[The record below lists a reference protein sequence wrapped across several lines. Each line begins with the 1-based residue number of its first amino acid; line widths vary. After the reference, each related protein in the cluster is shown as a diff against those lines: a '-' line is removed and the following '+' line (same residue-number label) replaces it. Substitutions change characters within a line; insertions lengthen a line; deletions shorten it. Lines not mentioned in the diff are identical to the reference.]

1 MITLEQKKLEEI
13 DAMTKS
19 CGRLLVLGCETCAG
33 MSFAGGERQVAE
45 LATAIRMGR
54 KTSGG
59 DPGEVVEDA
68 IARQCEPEF
77 IDLIADEVAGCEAI
91 LSLACGAGVQLLAE
105 RFPDKVVLPGCNTTF
120 LGVTEELGV
129 WSERCA
135 GCGNCILDKT
145 AGLCPIARCSKQL
158 LNGPCG
164 GSMDGK
170 CEISKEVD
178 CVWQMIIDRLT
189 RLDRLKMLEEIF
201 PVKDWTPAGHGGPR
215 KMIREDLKS

>member
-1 MITLEQKKLEEI
+1 MITLDQKKVEEVVK
-13 DAMTKS
+13 MTNGYS
-19 CGRLLVLGCETCAG
+19 RLLVLGCETCAA

-45 LATAIRMGR
+45 VASAIRVAR
-54 KTSGG
+54 KTSGQE
-59 DPGEVVEDA
+59 GEVLEDA
-68 IARQCEPEF
+68 TARQCEPEF
-77 IDLIADEVAGCEAI
+77 VDLIGDKVAGCDAV
-91 LSLACGAGVQLLAE
+91 LSLACGAGVQLVAE
-105 RFPDKVVLPGCNTTF
+105 RFPDMVVLPGCNTTF

-164 GSMDGK
+164 GSMNGK

-189 RLDRLKMLEEIF
+189 RLDRLEMLEEIF
-201 PVKDWTPAGHGGPR
+201 PVKDWSPAGHGGPR

>member
-13 DAMTKS
+13 EKMTR
-19 CGRLLVLGCETCAG
+19 GYNRLLVLGCETCAG
-33 MSFAGGERQVAE
+33 MSFAGGQRQVAE
-45 LATAIRMGR
+45 LASAIRVAR
-54 KTSGG
+54 KKSGEK
-59 DPGEVVEDA
+59 GEVLEEA

-77 IDLIADEVAGCEAI
+77 VDLIKDSVSGCDAV

-105 RFPDKVVLPGCNTTF
+105 RFQDKVILPGCNTSF

-164 GSMDGK
+164 GSMNGK
-170 CEISKEVD
+170 CEISKDVD
-178 CVWQMIIDRLT
+178 CVWQLIIE
-189 RLDRLKMLEEIF
+189 RLDRLNRLEMLEEIF
-201 PVKDWTPAGHGGPR
+201 PVKDWSPAGHGGPR
-215 KMIREDLKS
+215 KIVREDLKL

>member
-1 MITLEQKKLEEI
+1 MITLEGKKLEEVA
-13 DAMTKS
+13 DMTKG
-19 CGRLLVLGCETCAG
+19 CGRLLVLGCETCAA
-33 MSFAGGERQVAE
+33 MSFAGGQRQVAE
-45 LATAIRMGR
+45 LASAIRLGR
-54 KTSGG
+54 KTSG
-59 DPGEVVEDA
+59 DEGEVVEDA
-68 IARQCEPEF
+68 VARQCEPEF
-77 IDLIADEVAGCEAI
+77 VDLIGDEVSECDAI

-120 LGVTEELGV
+120 LGVTEALGV

-170 CEISKEVD
+170 CEISKDVD

-189 RLDRLKMLEEIF
+189 RLGRLEMLEEIF
-201 PVKDWTPAGHGGPR
+201 PVKDWIPAGHGGPR

>member
-1 MITLEQKKLEEI
+1 MITLEQKKFQEI
-13 DAMTKS
+13 EKMTK
-19 CGRLLVLGCETCAG
+19 GYNPLLVLGCETCAA
-33 MSFAGGERQVAE
+33 MSFAGGQRQVAE
-45 LATAIRMGR
+45 LASAIRVAR
-54 KTSGG
+54 KTTGQE
-59 DPGEVVEDA
+59 GEVLEDA
-68 IARQCEPEF
+68 VARQCEPEF
-77 IDLIADEVAGCEAI
+77 VDLISDNVAGCDAV

-120 LGVTEELGV
+120 LGVTQELGV

-164 GSMDGK
+164 GSMNGK

-178 CVWQMIIDRLT
+178 CVWQLIIDRLT
-189 RLDRLKMLEEIF
+189 RLNRLEMLEEIF
-201 PVKDWTPAGHGGPR
+201 PVKDWSPAGHGGPR
-215 KMIREDLKS
+215 KMVREDLKS

>member
-1 MITLEQKKLEEI
+1 MITLEQKKFEDIEK
-13 DAMTKS
+13 MTKGYS
-19 CGRLLVLGCETCAG
+19 RLLVVGCETCAA
-33 MSFAGGERQVAE
+33 MSFAGGQRQVAE
-45 LATAIRMGR
+45 LASVIRMAR
-54 KTSGG
+54 KTSGEQ
-59 DPGEVVEDA
+59 GEVLEEA

-77 IDLIADEVAGCEAI
+77 VDLIKDEVAGCDAV

-105 RFPDKVVLPGCNTTF
+105 RFQDKVILPGCNTTF

-164 GSMDGK
+164 GSMNGK
-170 CEISKEVD
+170 CEISKDVD
-178 CVWQMIIDRLT
+178 CVWQLIIDRLDRLN
-189 RLDRLKMLEEIF
+189 RLDMLEEIF
-201 PVKDWTPAGHGGPR
+201 PVKDWSPAGHGGPR
-215 KMIREDLKS
+215 KMVREDLKL

>member
-1 MITLEQKKLEEI
+1 MITLEQKRFEEI
-13 DAMTKS
+13 EKMTK
-19 CGRLLVLGCETCAG
+19 GYNRLLVVGCETCAA
-33 MSFAGGERQVAE
+33 MSFAGGQRQVAE
-45 LATAIRMGR
+45 LASAIRMAR
-54 KTSGG
+54 KTSEEQ
-59 DPGEVVEDA
+59 GEVLEEA

-77 IDLIADEVAGCEAI
+77 VDLIKGEVAGCDAV

-105 RFPDKVVLPGCNTTF
+105 RFQDKVVLPGCNTTF

-164 GSMDGK
+164 GSMNGK

-178 CVWQMIIDRLT
+178 CVWQLIIDRLT
-189 RLDRLKMLEEIF
+189 RLNRLEMLEEIF
-201 PVKDWTPAGHGGPR
+201 PVKDWSPAGHGGPR
-215 KMIREDLKS
+215 KMVREDLRP

>member
-13 DAMTKS
+13 MDMTKG
-19 CGRLLVLGCETCAG
+19 CGRLLVLGCETCAA
-33 MSFAGGERQVAE
+33 MSFAGGQRQVAE
-45 LATAIRMGR
+45 LASAIRLGR
-54 KTSGG
+54 KTSG
-59 DPGEVVEDA
+59 DEGEVVED
-68 IARQCEPEF
+68 
-77 IDLIADEVAGCEAI
+77 AI

-105 RFPDKVVLPGCNTTF
+105 RFPDKVALPGCNTTF
-120 LGVTEELGV
+120 LGVTEALGV

-164 GSMDGK
+164 GSKNGK
-170 CEISKEVD
+170 CEISKDVD

-189 RLDRLKMLEEIF
+189 RLGRLEMLEEIF
-201 PVKDWTPAGHGGPR
+201 PVKDWTAAGHGGPR

>member
-1 MITLEQKKLEEI
+1 
-13 DAMTKS
+13 
-19 CGRLLVLGCETCAG
+19 
-33 MSFAGGERQVAE
+33 
-45 LATAIRMGR
+45 
-54 KTSGG
+54 
-59 DPGEVVEDA
+59 VEDA

-77 IDLIADEVAGCEAI
+77 VDLIADKVSECDAI

-105 RFPDKVVLPGCNTTF
+105 RYPDKVVLPGCNTTF
-120 LGVTEELGV
+120 LGVTEALGV

-164 GSMDGK
+164 GSMNGK
-170 CEISKEVD
+170 CEISKDVD

-189 RLDRLKMLEEIF
+189 RLGRLEMLEEIF
-201 PVKDWTPAGHGGPR
+201 PVKDWIPAGHGGPR

>member
-1 MITLEQKKLEEI
+1 MITLEEKKLEEI
-13 DAMTKS
+13 EKMTKG
-19 CGRLLVLGCETCAG
+19 CKRLLVLGCETCAA
-33 MSFAGGERQVAE
+33 MSFAGGQRQVAE
-45 LATAIRMGR
+45 LATAIRVGR
-54 KTSGG
+54 KKAQE
-59 DPGEVVEDA
+59 DGEVVEDS

-77 IDLIADEVAGCEAI
+77 VELIGDEVSECDAV

-164 GSMDGK
+164 GSMEGK

-178 CVWQMIIDRLT
+178 CVWQMIVDRLT
-189 RLDRLKMLEEIF
+189 RMDRLEMLEEIF

-215 KMIREDLKS
+215 KMVREDLKS

>member
-1 MITLEQKKLEEI
+1 MITIEQKGLEEI
-13 DAMTKS
+13 QKMTK
-19 CGRLLVLGCETCAG
+19 GYNRLLVVGCETCAAI
-33 MSFAGGERQVAE
+33 SFAGGQRQVAE
-45 LATAIRMGR
+45 LASAIRMAR
-54 KTSGG
+54 KTSE
-59 DPGEVVEDA
+59 DQGEVLEEA

-77 IDLIADEVAGCEAI
+77 VDLIRDEVAGCDAV

-105 RFPDKVVLPGCNTTF
+105 RFKDKVILPGCNTTF

-164 GSMDGK
+164 GSMNGK

-178 CVWQMIIDRLT
+178 CVWQLIIDRLT
-189 RLDRLKMLEEIF
+189 RLNRLEMLEEIF
-201 PVKDWTPAGHGGPR
+201 PVKDWSPAGHGGPR
-215 KMIREDLKS
+215 KMVREDLRP

>member
-13 DAMTKS
+13 EKMTRG
-19 CGRLLVLGCETCAG
+19 CGRVLVLGCETCAA
-33 MSFAGGERQVAE
+33 MAFAGGLRQVAE
-45 LATAIRMGR
+45 LAPAIRLAR
-54 KTSGG
+54 KSSGEE
-59 DPGEVVEDA
+59 GEVLEDA

-77 IDLIADEVAGCEAI
+77 VDLIEDEVSECDAI

-120 LGVTEELGV
+120 LGVTEALGV

-164 GSMDGK
+164 GSMNGK
-170 CEISKEVD
+170 CEISKDVD

-189 RLDRLKMLEEIF
+189 RLGRLEMLEEIF

-215 KMIREDLKS
+215 KMIREDLSS

>member
-1 MITLEQKKLEEI
+1 MITLEQKKFEEI
-13 DAMTKS
+13 EKMTNGYS
-19 CGRLLVLGCETCAG
+19 RLLVVGCETCAA
-33 MSFAGGERQVAE
+33 MSFAGGQRQVAE
-45 LATAIRMGR
+45 LASAIRIAR
-54 KTSGG
+54 KTSG
-59 DPGEVVEDA
+59 DKGEVLENA

-77 IDLIADEVAGCEAI
+77 IDMIQDEVAESPAI
-91 LSLACGAGVQLLAE
+91 LSLACGAGVQMLAE
-105 RFPDKVVLPGCNTTF
+105 RFPDKVILPGCNTTF

-164 GSMDGK
+164 GSMNGK

-178 CVWQMIIDRLT
+178 CVWQLIIDRLSGLN
-189 RLDRLKMLEEIF
+189 RLEMLEEIF
-201 PVKDWTPAGHGGPR
+201 PVKDWSPAGHGGPR
-215 KMIREDLKS
+215 KMVREDLKS